1 MPEEELSEVAT
12 EAQLSGHSGRLLV
25 KMGGGRHVAL
35 IAHDGDVHAIDA
47 TCYHMGGP
55 LLHADIE
62 DCGSFGPC
70 VVCPW
75 HRYQISLRTGDSL
88 YQNMSGTVCSKGI
101 KQRVHEAREYTC
113 GVAGLG
119 LGPGCI
125 RTWATH
131 SCKQVVRQD
140 GRIFVRLS
148 PAEGKIES
156 DTYAFKAPPPSSGSL
171 AAPKQRS
178 GEILRSGRAGAAGL
192 RRPLPAGVA
201 GDVARSMRGADGLA
215 PWARS
220 SPRRSGSSP

>member
-1 MPEEELSEVAT
+1 M
-12 EAQLSGHSGRLLV
+12 
-25 KMGGGRHVAL
+25 
-35 IAHDGDVHAIDA
+35 
-47 TCYHMGGP
+47 
-55 LLHADIE
+55 
-62 DCGSFGPC
+62 
-70 VVCPW
+70 
-75 HRYQISLRTGDSL
+75 
-88 YQNMSGTVCSKGI
+88 
-101 KQRVHEAREYTC
+101 
-113 GVAGLG
+113 
-119 LGPGCI
+119 
-125 RTWATH
+125 
-131 SCKQVVRQD
+131 VRQD
-140 GRIFVRLS
+140 GRILVRLS